1 MKIAA
6 AVVLSLGLT
15 GCATAYK
22 PYSFWNDGG
31 FSETEVQP
39 GLFQVRFKGN
49 EFSSEERTADFAM
62 LRASELCIGRG
73 SKYMFLG
80 DVATRVVQT
89 GYVPGSA
96 TTTANASA
104 YGYGN
109 SAYASGSSHTTVT
122 PPTALYSPQT
132 GLTVA
137 CAKEKG
143 DGAWDAE
150 FLASSMRAKYNVA
163 N

>member
-1 MKIAA
+1 MKTAA
-6 AVVLSLGLT
+6 AVVLALGIT
-15 GCATAYK
+15 ACATPYK
-22 PYSFWNDGG
+22 PYSVWNDGG
-31 FSETEVQP
+31 FTETEVQP

-62 LRASELCIGRG
+62 LRATDLCKSRG
-73 SKYMFLG
+73 SRYMFLG
-80 DVATRVVQT
+80 DVATKVVHT
-89 GYVPGSA
+89 GYLPGSA

-109 SAYASGSSHTTVT
+109 SAYASGSSHTSVT

-137 CAKEKG
+137 CANEKG

-150 FLASSMRAKYNVA
+150 FLSQSLRAKYNLGS
-163 N
+163 